1 MIIRRG
7 NKRRPKTIVEKKEE
21 KSETGRSTVGG
32 SNVETSDVIEGSVS
46 EEPTFSRLTL
56 NTREMD
62 IEFMLP
68 KSRAGPLVVPFIAY
82 DKY

>member
-1 MIIRRG
+1 MG
-7 NKRRPKTIVEKKEE
+7 T
-21 KSETGRSTVGG
+21 

-46 EEPTFSRLTL
+46 EEPKFSRLTL